1 MITHA
6 LLRTCGIASASS
18 RRPAYDKPS
27 LRASDVEFLTW
38 LAEQYAARADQLE
51 LLLGRSERT
60 VQRTTARLRAA
71 GLIQTQRLLVG
82 EPAWVMPTS
91 AGLRLSGHG
100 FSLWRPHLALL
111 AHVAGVNEVRLHV
124 QARSPGAQWISER
137 LLARE
142 REGSEHLCDGL
153 VLEGIRRI
161 AIEVELTVK
170 SRKRVTSILDE
181 LCGRHDAVLYY
192 CAPAPQR
199 QLTKLAATGRWPK
212 LGVRELW
219 RRTTSS

>member
-1 MITHA
+1 
-6 LLRTCGIASASS
+6 
-18 RRPAYDKPS
+18 
-27 LRASDVEFLTW
+27 LRASDVELIRW
-38 LAEQYAARADQLE
+38 LAEQYAGRADQLE
-51 LLLGRSERT
+51 LLLGCGERT

-82 EPAWVMPTS
+82 EATWVMPTS

-111 AHVAGVNEVRLHV
+111 AHVAAVNDVRLHV
-124 QARSPGAQWISER
+124 RRRSPRAEWISER

-142 REGSEHLCDGL
+142 REGTEHLCDGL
-153 VLEGIRRI
+153 VLDGPRRI

-170 SRKRVTSILDE
+170 SHKRVVAILDE
-181 LCGRHDAVLYY
+181 LCERHDAVLYY

-199 QLTKLAATGRWPK
+199 QLTALGESGRWLK
-212 LGVRELW
+212 LGVRGLP
-219 RRTTSS
+219 RSGT